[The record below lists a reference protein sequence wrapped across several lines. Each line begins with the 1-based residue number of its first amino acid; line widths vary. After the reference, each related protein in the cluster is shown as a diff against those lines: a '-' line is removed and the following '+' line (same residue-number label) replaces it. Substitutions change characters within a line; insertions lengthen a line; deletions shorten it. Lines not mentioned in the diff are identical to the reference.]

1 MKCRVLQLRASPATF
16 HGLMDA
22 DRELGQGR
30 EPDLILAYLPSDGTA
45 TVTVSAMAEV
55 WPSSRRA
62 GCETAH
68 QFAGGEIA
76 ASGCLQFF
84 WFDDP
89 AHRIHIEALPG
100 SHQEPPSE
108 TEIEAACT
116 ALAGCDAVL
125 LLADGLRFPIR
136 PLLAEMRRHR
146 ASLPPVL
153 AGALASRPAPYDRD
167 VGARVFLDDEVHPS
181 ACLFIAFHGIAMSV
195 EQVRDFQPAS
205 PIYTVT
211 RADDNVVHE
220 IGGEPAV
227 DWYRRFFL
235 VDGQLAPMPQTAHS
249 FPLVID
255 GPDPSRRDLCRA
267 MRAFDEPEG
276 AVTYW
281 GDVREGEQVR
291 LALGEDSSLVATAAR
306 LVVNRRP
313 EAALLA
319 TFAGRETLLG
329 EGAEDELADLYTT
342 LGEAPLAGLFTFGE
356 IGSGSSGSLALQ
368 NQTAWVAL
376 LAERKS

>member
-1 MKCRVLQLRASPATF
+1 MKCRVLSLRASPATF

-30 EPDLILAYLPSDGTA
+30 EPDLILAYLPSDGKA
-45 TVTVSAMAEV
+45 EVTVSAMSEV

-68 QFAGGEIA
+68 QFVGDQIA
-76 ASGCLQFF
+76 TSGCLQCF
-84 WFDDP
+84 WLDDA
-89 AHRIHIEALPG
+89 AHRVEIEVLPG
-100 SHQEPPSE
+100 TQDEPPAESE
-108 TEIEAACT
+108 VEAICSR
-116 ALAGCDAVL
+116 LAGCDAVL
-125 LLADGLRFPIR
+125 LLADGLRFPVR
-136 PLLAEMRRHR
+136 ALLAELRRHR
-146 ASLPPVL
+146 AGLPPVI
-153 AGALASRPAPYDRD
+153 AGALASRSAPYDHD
-167 VGARVFLDDEVHPS
+167 AGARVFLGDEVHPA
-181 ACLFIAFHGIAMSV
+181 ACLFIGFRGVAIDV
-195 EQVRDFQPAS
+195 EQIHDFEPAS

-211 RADDNVVHE
+211 RAEGDVVHE

-255 GPDPSRRDLCRA
+255 GPDPARRHLCRA

-291 LALGEDSSLVATAAR
+291 LALSRDSSLVTTAAR
-306 LVVNRRP
+306 MALERRP
-313 EAALLA
+313 AAALLA
-319 TFAGRETLLG
+319 TFAGRESLLG
-329 EGAEDELADLYTT
+329 EGAEDELGELHRT
-342 LGEAPLAGLFTFGE
+342 LGEAPLAGFFTFGE
-356 IGSGSSGSLALQ
+356 IGVTGAGNLALQ
-368 NQTAWVAL
+368 NQTAWIAL
-376 LAERKS
+376 LTERTS